1 MAKKYDGKT
10 LAVSGIPA
18 TLKQRLKLEAVRQNR
33 QINQVVFE
41 ILDANLPKFE
51 SIINDEGDASNP

>member
-1 MAKKYDGKT
+1 MAKKSGDKT
-10 LAVSGIPA
+10 LVVNNVPT

-33 QINQVVFE
+33 QINQIVIE

-51 SIINDEGDASNP
+51 SIINDASNS